1 MTYVKL
7 NKLIENCITPKLYC
21 IDAKVDALQL
31 SIEMDGI
38 KEPLIVQKEV
48 NGYYTIISGIRRFRI
63 AKILGIEEVPVVIVD
78 EQEITEELIVT
89 HQIQRVKK
97 PSQILME
104 YYFIQE
110 KFNLKQGR
118 AKSTPQKEFGKK
130 LRFKLK
136 ESVGKS
142 KMETLIKIHN
152 LTLKYY
158 GDDEE
163 EYQKVMEKL
172 DKSNNLSAMI
182 SHLEQL
188 ITERQ
193 KEGLID
199 LYPTLKNEKFLSIG
213 DFTIYQEDSSDLS
226 KLEDETVQ
234 TIFTSPPYWNM
245 RDYGHEDQL
254 GLSEFDVFVKRLS
267 VHFDDCLR
275 VLKPEGS
282 LFVNLGDKIE
292 DGQYY
297 PLSHS
302 FGIEMKKRGW
312 IWNDSISWVK
322 NNSQYTRGK
331 RSSNNKE
338 YILHFVKTP
347 NGGFYYDTTWLNNPD
362 NLPEEYR
369 SFVEMYSTVGYDENT
384 KFQSVWLPDMG
395 VLRSNVCSHNELRKE
410 CENRGIPMTH
420 SAMFPEILPLMGIMT
435 TSRPGDLVLDVFNG
449 TGTTGVVSNKL
460 GRRYVGYDL
469 NDHYIILSSVR
480 KEISLPNYRMTG

>member
-1 MTYVKL
+1 MLYVKL
-7 NKLIENCITPKLYC
+7 CKLKENELTRTLYTLDDK
-21 IDAKVDALQL
+21 IDALQL

-38 KEPLIVQKEV
+38 KEPLIVQKEN
-48 NGYYTIISGIRRFRI
+48 NGYHTIISGIRRFRI
-63 AKILGIEEVPVVIVD
+63 AKGLGMEEVPVVIID
-78 EQEITEELIVT
+78 EQEITEDLIIT

-97 PSQILME
+97 PSEILRE

-118 AKSTPQKEFGKK
+118 GKSTPQKEFGKK
-130 LRFKLK
+130 LRTKLR
-136 ESVGKS
+136 EVTGES

-158 GDDEE
+158 GNNEK
-163 EYQKVMEKL
+163 EYQKVMKKL
-172 DKSNNLSAMI
+172 DKSNNLTAMI

-188 ITERQ
+188 ITERKKQ
-193 KEGLID
+193 GVID
-199 LYPTLKNEKFLSIG
+199 LYPTLKNEEYISID
-213 DFTIYQEDSSDLS
+213 DFTVYQQDSSDLS
-226 KLEDETVQ
+226 QLEDETVQ

-245 RDYGHEDQL
+245 RDYGHKDQL
-254 GLSEFDVFVKRLS
+254 GQGEFLKVIEKLSK
-267 VHFDDCLR
+267 HFEDCKR
-275 VLKPEGS
+275 VLKPTGS

-292 DGQYY
+292 GGQYS
-297 PLSHS
+297 PLSHL
-302 FGIEMKKRGW
+302 FGFEMRKRGW
-312 IWNDSISWVK
+312 IWNDTISWVK

-331 RSSNNKE
+331 RSSNNIE

-369 SFVEMYSTVGYDENT
+369 GFVEMYSTVGYDENK
-384 KFQSVWLPDMG
+384 KFQSMWLPEVG
-395 VLRSNVCSHNELRKE
+395 VLKSNTSHTLKLKKE
-410 CENRGIPMTH
+410 CELRGIPYDH
-420 SAMFPEILPLMGIMT
+420 SATFPELLPLMGIMS

-469 NDHYIILSSVR
+469 NQHYIILSHVR
-480 KEISLPNYRMTG
+480 KEMSLPNYGMTG

>member
-1 MTYVKL
+1 MIYVKL
-7 NKLIENCITPKLYC
+7 CKLKENEVTRTLYALDDK
-21 IDAKVDALQL
+21 IDALQL

-38 KEPLIVQKEV
+38 KEPLIVQKEI
-48 NGYYTIISGIRRFRI
+48 NGYHTIISGIRRFRI
-63 AKILGIEEVPVVIVD
+63 AKGLGMEEVPVVIID
-78 EQEITEELIVT
+78 EQEITEDLIIT

-97 PSQILME
+97 PSEILRE
-104 YYFIQE
+104 YYYIQE

-118 AKSTPQKEFGKK
+118 GKSTPQKEFGKK
-130 LRFKLK
+130 LRTKLM
-136 ESVGKS
+136 EVSGKS

-158 GDDEE
+158 GDNED
-163 EYQKVMEKL
+163 EYQKEMEKL
-172 DKSNNLSAMI
+172 DNSNNLTARVKY
-182 SHLEQL
+182 LEGL
-188 ITERQ
+188 KTERE
-193 KEGLID
+193 KEGIID
-199 LYPTLKNEKFLSIG
+199 LYPTLKNEKYISID
-213 DFTIYQEDSSDLS
+213 DFTVYQQDSSDLS
-226 KLEDETVQ
+226 QLEDETVQ

-254 GLSEFDVFVKRLS
+254 GLSDFDVFVKRLS
-267 VHFDDCLR
+267 KHFDDCMR

-312 IWNDSISWVK
+312 IWNDTISWVK

-331 RSSNNKE
+331 RSSNNVE

-347 NGGFYYDTTWLNNPD
+347 NRGFYYDTTWLNDPD

-369 SFVEMYSTVGYDENT
+369 SFVEMYSTVGYEENK

-420 SAMFPEILPLMGIMT
+420 SAMFPELLPLMGIMT
-435 TSRPGDLVLDVFNG
+435 TSQPSDLVLDIFNG
-449 TGTTGVVSNKL
+449 TGTTGVVSNKM

-469 NDHYIILSSVR
+469 NEHYIILSSVR
-480 KEISLPNYRMTG
+480 KEMSLPNYGMTG

>member
-1 MTYVKL
+1 MIYVPISKL
-7 NKLIENCITPKLYC
+7 KENSVTSKLYA
-21 IDAKVDALQL
+21 INDQVDALQL

-48 NGYYTIISGIRRFRI
+48 NGFYTIISGIRRFRI
-63 AKILGIEEVPVVIVD
+63 AKGLGMEKVPAVIID
-78 EQEITEELIVT
+78 EQEITEDLIIT

-97 PSQILME
+97 PTEILRE
-104 YYFIQE
+104 YYYIQE

-118 AKSTPQKEFGKK
+118 GKSSPLKEFGKRLRAK
-130 LRFKLK
+130 L
-136 ESVGKS
+136 EEVSGKS

-158 GDDEE
+158 GNDEVQ
-163 EYQKVMEKL
+163 YQKVMDKL
-172 DKSNNLSAMI
+172 DESNNLSAMVN
-182 SHLEQL
+182 HLEQL
-188 ITERQ
+188 ITERD
-193 KEGLID
+193 KEGIID
-199 LYPTLKNEKFLSIG
+199 LYPPLKDKKYISID
-213 DFTIYQEDSSDLS
+213 DFTVYQQDSSDLS
-226 KLEDETVQ
+226 QLGNETVQ

-245 RDYGHEDQL
+245 RDYGHKDQL
-254 GLSEFDVFVKRLS
+254 GLSDFDVFVKELS
-267 VHFDDCLR
+267 EHFDDCMR
-275 VLKPEGS
+275 VLKSTGS

-302 FGIEMKKRGW
+302 IGIEMKKRGW
-312 IWNDSISWVK
+312 IWNDTITWVK

-331 RSSNNKE
+331 RSSSNNE

-369 SFVEMYSTVGYDENT
+369 GFVEMYSTVGYDNNK
-384 KFQSVWLPDMG
+384 KFQSVWLPESA
-395 VLRSNVCSHNELRKE
+395 VIRSNVCSHNKLRKE
-410 CENRGIPMTH
+410 CEERGIPMTH
-420 SAMFPEILPLMGIMT
+420 SAMFPELLPLMGIMT

-449 TGTTGVVSNKL
+449 TGTTGVVANKL

-469 NDHYIILSSVR
+469 NEHYIILSHIR
-480 KEISLPNYRMTG
+480 KEMSLPNYGMAG

>member
-1 MTYVKL
+1 MIYVPVIKL
-7 NKLIENCITPKLYC
+7 RENSVTPKLYT
-21 IDAKVDALQL
+21 INDHVDALQL

-38 KEPLIVQKEV
+38 KEPLIVQKKI
-48 NGYYTIISGIRRFRI
+48 NGYHTIISGIRRFRI
-63 AKILGIEEVPVVIVD
+63 AKGLGIEKVPVVILD
-78 EQEITEELIVT
+78 EQEITEDLIIT

-97 PSQILME
+97 PSEILRE
-104 YYFIQE
+104 YYYIQE

-118 AKSTPQKEFGKK
+118 GKSTLKKDFGKK
-130 LRFKLK
+130 LRTKLL
-136 ESVGKS
+136 EVTGKS

-152 LTLKYY
+152 LTLEYY
-158 GDDEE
+158 GDNEE
-163 EYQKVMEKL
+163 EYQKVMKKL
-172 DKSNNLSAMI
+172 DSSFNLTAMVR
-182 SHLEQL
+182 HLDQL
-188 ITERQ
+188 ITERE
-193 KEGLID
+193 KEGIIE
-199 LYPTLKNEKFLSIG
+199 LYPTLKNEKYISLD
-213 DFTIYQEDSSDLS
+213 DFTVYQQDSSDLS
-226 KLEDETVQ
+226 QLEDETVQ

-254 GLSEFDVFVKRLS
+254 GLSDFDVFVKDLS
-267 VHFDDCLR
+267 IHFDDCMR
-275 VLKPEGS
+275 VLKPTGS

-312 IWNDSISWVK
+312 IWNDTISWVK

-362 NLPEEYR
+362 NLPLEYR
-369 SFVEMYSTVGYDENT
+369 GFINSYTTVGYNENK
-384 KFQSVWLPDMG
+384 KFQSMWSPESG
-395 VLRSNVCSHNELRKE
+395 VIRTNVCSHNGLRKE
-410 CENRGIPMTH
+410 CEERGIPMTH
-420 SAMFPEILPLMGIMT
+420 SAMFPELLPLMGIMT

-449 TGTTGVVSNKL
+449 TGTTGVVANKL

-469 NDHYIILSSVR
+469 NEHYIILSHVR
-480 KEISLPNYRMTG
+480 REMSLPNYKMAG